1 MRTVCFTHIKEV
13 WCGSILYQ
21 CPAGPDKSKKQ
32 SIFQP
37 DKETVDLLWNSGTA
51 WCAIVFFMKSAVAVN
66 IAVMGMMVIMMPFFF
81 LAMYERN
88 GQPLEVILDH
98 MVQARFKR
106 PRIRPYKTDN
116 RYAAIMKQADAEME
130 VEKIVRLSE
139 KEKNRQQSIRNAGR
153 THKRGTESCKRDY
166 EKGPEE

>member
-1 MRTVCFTHIKEV
+1 MAASYISVPRDLTKV
-13 WCGSILYQ
+13 
-21 CPAGPDKSKKQ
+21 KSKVFFNLTKRQ
-32 SIFQP
+32 LICF
-37 DKETVDLLWNSGTA
+37 GTA
-51 WCAIVFFMKSAVAVN
+51 VLLGVPSFFLMKSAVAVN

-116 RYAAIMKQADAEME
+116 RYAAIMKQAEAELE

-139 KEKNRQQSIRNAGR
+139 KEKNR
-153 THKRGTESCKRDY
+153 
-166 EKGPEE
+166 

>member
-1 MRTVCFTHIKEV
+1 MAASYISVPRDLTKV
-13 WCGSILYQ
+13 
-21 CPAGPDKSKKQ
+21 KSKAFFNLTKRQ
-32 SIFQP
+32 LICF
-37 DKETVDLLWNSGTA
+37 GTA
-51 WCAIVFFMKSAVAVN
+51 VLLGVPSFFLMKSAVAVN

-81 LAMYERN
+81 LAMYDRN

-106 PRIRPYKTDN
+106 PRIRPYKTDK
-116 RYAAIMKQADAEME
+116 RYAAIMKQAEAEME

-166 EKGPEE
+166 EKSPEE